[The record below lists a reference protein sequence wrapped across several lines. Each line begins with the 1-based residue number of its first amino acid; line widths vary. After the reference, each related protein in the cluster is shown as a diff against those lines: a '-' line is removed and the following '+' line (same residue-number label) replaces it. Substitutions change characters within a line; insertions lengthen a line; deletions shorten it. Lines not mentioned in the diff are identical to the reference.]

1 MEIYLKNISRR
12 TVLSDCREA
21 SAAIFASFEA
31 PLPPGSR
38 IISKHAGAPHR
49 ACFESLFPTTYG
61 QNIDNKTLSSASRV
75 DRTVFALT
83 MFCLFAFEGKVRCHK
98 QTVYFGRCRRHRSQE
113 TLVAM
118 ADFGSDAV
126 DLIDGF
132 VFTEQNFERQN
143 GG

>member
-1 MEIYLKNISRR
+1 M
-12 TVLSDCREA
+12 
-21 SAAIFASFEA
+21 
-31 PLPPGSR
+31 
-38 IISKHAGAPHR
+38 
-49 ACFESLFPTTYG
+49 
-61 QNIDNKTLSSASRV
+61 

-98 QTVYFGRCRRHRSQE
+98 QTVYFGRRRRHRPQE
-113 TLVAM
+113 ALVAM

-143 GG
+143 AVWWSFGGRRCHRIVSSRPDTLRLIFQTHISPPAPP